1 MKRSDNLQVLRG
13 VAALLVFALHAMLIE
28 QKVGRGVALIGPAGW
43 IGSVA
48 VDLFFALS
56 GFIMVSITTGRFQN
70 RAYAVRFWLERFFRV
85 YPPYW
90 AVSLPLLIVYLV
102 KPGIVN
108 ASQGGQVNLL
118 ASFLLWPQ
126 TLLPLLSVGWT
137 LVHEMYFYLVFTVAV
152 AVLPERWRAHLLMV
166 WALVVLVLGWGL
178 SSPARPA
185 WLALV
190 LDPLTLDFIAGGL
203 AALLLPRLQERGV
216 WLARSLMVAGVL
228 GFGLMLAVAPQTLDE
243 IFLNRWQRVL
253 VCAVPCSLLI
263 LGAVL
268 SERPGQRPST
278 LKRLFMKIGDV
289 SYSFYL
295 IHLLVLSVAGKLWLA
310 WGPATPVLAAV
321 VYGLSLLMALALAHI
336 SHRWVEQPTLN
347 LGRRW
352 AAACERWLS
361 SPSTPRIHRGQP

>member
-13 VAALLVFALHAMLIE
+13 VAALLVFGLHAMLIE
-28 QKVGRGVALIGPAGW
+28 NKVGRGVVLIGPAGW

-56 GFIMVSITTGRFQN
+56 GFIMISITTGRFQN
-70 RAYAVRFWLERFFRV
+70 RAYAARFWLERFFRV
-85 YPPYW
+85 YPTYW
-90 AVSLPLLIVYLV
+90 AVSLPLLVVYLV

-108 ASQGGQVNLL
+108 TSQGGQVDLL
-118 ASFLLWPQ
+118 ASFLLLPQ
-126 TLLPLLSVGWT
+126 TILPLLSVGWT

-152 AVLPERWRAHLLMV
+152 AVLPERWRAHLLLV
-166 WALVVLVLGWGL
+166 WALVVVGLGHGL
-178 SSPARPA
+178 QSPTQPA

-203 AALLLPRLQERGV
+203 AALMAPRLQQTGAG
-216 WLARSLMVAGVL
+216 LGRSLMLMGVL
-228 GFGLMLAVAPQTLDE
+228 GFAFMLWVVPQTLDT
-243 IFLNRWQRVL
+243 IFLNRWLRVM

-268 SERPGQRPST
+268 SDRSGLHMPK
-278 LKRLFMKIGDV
+278 LKRVFMKIGDV

-295 IHLLVLSVAGKLWLA
+295 VHLLVLSVAGKVWMA
-310 WGPATPVLAAV
+310 WAPATAPVAAL
-321 VYGLSLLMALALAHI
+321 VYGLSLACCLSLAHL
-336 SHRWVEQPTLN
+336 SQRWIERPTLN

-352 AAACERWLS
+352 AATLERRWS
-361 SPSTPRIHRGQP
+361 SSSAPRIHRGQP